1 MPATSDFAND
11 GTYLLSP
18 GHFATTGAND
28 SSGNY
33 VPGYAVATGAQR
45 TQSGSF
51 PDDIRDTVDAA
62 GRTHGCHSCGNT
74 DPGTSNGHFIP
85 DHQPPA
91 NQVRHAESRGMS
103 VGEVRLYPHCL
114 NCSRSQFRQAGRGSR
129 EHRAGLGVMGG
140 MMNDTDGVA
149 SMESL
154 AGFEMGPFGP
164 MSDDW

>member
-1 MPATSDFAND
+1 GTLNPRDYVANPTTFIDPMGLGHVHPGVQPDSSGNMPTQPPAGGHATRPGMPATSDFAND

-85 DHQPPA
+85 DHQP
-91 NQVRHAESRGMS
+91 
-103 VGEVRLYPHCL
+103 
-114 NCSRSQFRQAGRGSR
+114 
-129 EHRAGLGVMGG
+129 
-140 MMNDTDGVA
+140 
-149 SMESL
+149 
-154 AGFEMGPFGP
+154 
-164 MSDDW
+164 